1 MQKIQPEINRMVN
14 DAMAR
19 AVQIATHQAIREAI
33 AKIMISTFGETLSD
47 ILLEDTVKEI
57 TNSLSYELDPIIKAA
72 FK

>member
-1 MQKIQPEINRMVN
+1 MVN